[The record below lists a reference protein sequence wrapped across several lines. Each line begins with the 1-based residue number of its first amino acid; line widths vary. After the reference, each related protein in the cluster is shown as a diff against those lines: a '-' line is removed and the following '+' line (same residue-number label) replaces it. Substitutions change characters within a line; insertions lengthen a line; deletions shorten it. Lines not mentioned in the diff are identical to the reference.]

1 MIDFI
6 QPTMKN
12 KNVSSGKILNKVL
25 SLLVIGSYKDNMGWG
40 DYILNKLN
48 LKKIRK
54 QDIILV

>member
-1 MIDFI
+1 
-6 QPTMKN
+6 MKN

-48 LKKIRK
+48 FKKIRK
-54 QDIILV
+54 QDIILVECLIFT